1 MDMARK
7 KTMVTMTLDPDL
19 VQRLKD
25 WIAKQPFPPAQNQV
39 VEKAVQEFLDK
50 SDG

>member
-7 KTMVTMTLDPDL
+7 KQMVTMTLDPDL

-25 WIAKQPFPPAQNQV
+25 WIASQPFPPAQNQV
-39 VEKAVQEFLDK
+39 VEKALEDFLK
-50 SDG
+50 KNNG

>member
-7 KTMVTMTLDPDL
+7 KTMVTMTLDPEL
-19 VQRLKD
+19 VDRLKA

-39 VEKAVQEFLDK
+39 VEKALQEFLDEN
-50 SDG
+50 DG